1 MKCWKRFN
9 LWFYCGFLCLVW
21 AVFPAIPGSAKTVDR
36 IVAKVNEKIITQS
49 ELEERVAVKMMSLR
63 KMNAQPMPSKEAVIY
78 EELERMIEERLL
90 IDAGKKFGLKVDE
103 ENVTKAIDEIKR
115 TNGLNDGDLE
125 KMLQAESKSMEEYKN
140 KISDQILISRVIG
153 YEVRKRV
160 TVSDEE
166 VEEYYNQHL
175 KEYWV
180 PEKLQLRHILFIM
193 DDTLLE
199 EDKRIKKEK
208 AHLALRKIRSGEDF
222 IAVAKEFSEDISANT
237 GGDLGEIERGKMVP
251 EFEKAAFLL
260 EEGEVSGL
268 VETPYGLHII
278 KVDKIFPGQTLPL
291 DKVQAQIENRFKDQK
306 LKAEY
311 QRYLS
316 ELKEKAFIENK
327 MSPPPQSVGNNI
339 KKTAPVK
346 TVKPSL
352 NRGDVL
358 ADIPASQKKK
368 DSSRQL
374 TQEQEFTR
382 FQTFEEKLRYY
393 KQLRNNN
400 KISEGE
406 YQNKK
411 RELLSQF

>member
-9 LWFYCGFLCLVW
+9 HWLYCGFLSLVW

-36 IVAKVNEKIITQS
+36 IIAKVNESIITQS
-49 ELEERVAVKMMSLR
+49 ELEERVVVKVMNLR
-63 KMNAQPMPSKEAVIY
+63 KMNPQPMPSREEVVY

-90 IDAGKKFGLKVDE
+90 IDAGKKLGLKVDE
-103 ENVTKAIDEIKR
+103 ENVTKAINEIKR

-125 KMLQAESKSMEEYKN
+125 KMLQAESKSMEEYKS
-140 KISDQILISRVIG
+140 KISDQILISRVVG

-166 VEEYYNQHL
+166 IEEYYNQHL
-175 KEYWV
+175 KDYWV
-180 PEKLQLRHILFIM
+180 PERLQLRHILFLM
-193 DDTLLE
+193 DDILLE
-199 EDKRIKKEK
+199 GDKRIKKEK
-208 AHLALRKIRSGEDF
+208 AQLALQKIRAGEDF
-222 IAVAKEFSEDISANT
+222 IAVAKKFSEDLSAST

-251 EFEKAAFLL
+251 EFEKAAFMLK
-260 EEGEVSGL
+260 EGEVSGL

-291 DKVQAQIENRFKDQK
+291 DKVKDQIKNQFMDQK
-306 LKAEY
+306 LKVEY

-316 ELKEKAFIENK
+316 ELKQNAFIENK
-327 MSPPPQSVGNNI
+327 MSPPPQAMVNNSNNTVSVETLN
-339 KKTAPVK
+339 
-346 TVKPSL
+346 PSPG
-352 NRGDVL
+352 RGDAL
-358 ADIPASQKKK
+358 ADIPASQHKK
-368 DSSRQL
+368 DPIRPL
-374 TQEQEFTR
+374 TQEQEFNR

>member
-1 MKCWKRFN
+1 MKSWKQFN
-9 LWFYCGFLCLVW
+9 LWFCCGLLGLAW
-21 AVFPAIPGSAKTVDR
+21 TVFPVIPGWAKTVDR
-36 IVAKVNEKIITQS
+36 IIAKVNDKIITQS
-49 ELEERVAVKMMSLR
+49 ELEERVLVKMMSLQ
-63 KMNAQPMPSKEAVIY
+63 KMNVQPMPSKKEVMR

-90 IDAGKKFGLKVDE
+90 IDIGRKLGLKVDE

-140 KISDQILISRVIG
+140 KIHDQILISRVVG

-160 TVSDEE
+160 TISNEE
-166 VEEYYNQHL
+166 IEEYYNRHL

-180 PEKLQLRHILFIM
+180 PEKLQLRHILFLM
-193 DDTLLE
+193 DDKLLE
-199 EDKRIKKEK
+199 EDKRIKKQK
-208 AHLALRKIRSGEDF
+208 AHLALKKIRSGEDF
-222 IAVAKEFSEDISANT
+222 IAVAKEFSEDISAST

-260 EEGEVSGL
+260 KEGEVSGL

-278 KVDKIFPGQTLPL
+278 KVDKIIPGQTLPL
-291 DKVQAQIENRFKDQK
+291 DKVQEKIKNRFMDQK
-306 LKAEY
+306 LKDEY
-311 QRYLS
+311 HAYLS
-316 ELKEKAFIENK
+316 KLKKNAFIENK
-327 MSPPPQSVGNNI
+327 MSSPSQSIVKGVQ
-339 KKTAPVK
+339 KPMLGKTL
-346 TVKPSL
+346 KPSL
-352 NRGDVL
+352 DQGDVL
-358 ADIPASQKKK
+358 ADIPPSRKKK
-368 DSSRQL
+368 GSSRRL
-374 TQEQEFTR
+374 TQGQKFSR

-411 RELLSQF
+411 RELLNRF